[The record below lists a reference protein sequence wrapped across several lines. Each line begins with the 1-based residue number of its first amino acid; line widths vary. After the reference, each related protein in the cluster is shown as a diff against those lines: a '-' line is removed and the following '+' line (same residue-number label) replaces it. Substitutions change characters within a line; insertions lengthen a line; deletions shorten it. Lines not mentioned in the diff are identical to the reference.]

1 MRSSLALAHRH
12 HATLSYLLLALGCG
26 GWGGVGMIVVDDD
39 EDDVDDGEDDDYCH
53 YCYDFWNYSRIHVG
67 VAS

>member
-1 MRSSLALAHRH
+1 
-12 HATLSYLLLALGCG
+12 
-26 GWGGVGMIVVDDD
+26 MIVVDDD